1 MNSGRWIRWAT
12 AWAPLLA
19 LVACGGGAVGDS
31 VDTRTPTAALDAS
44 QSTAQS
50 LVATARA
57 GASALLPGG
66 AVSGSVV
73 VGQPSVT
80 VSGDTV
86 LIDSGTL
93 HTDYAAGWLELD
105 YSGWT
110 YDAATGVASAGT
122 ITVTGITGN
131 SAAITITPNG
141 YSVAITV
148 FGLTVTFGVPFT

>member
-31 VDTRTPTAALDAS
+31 VDTSTPTAALDAS

-110 YDAATGVASAGT
+110 YDAGPASPAPAPSPSPGSPATARRSRSRRTAIRWRSPCSA
-122 ITVTGITGN
+122 
-131 SAAITITPNG
+131 
-141 YSVAITV
+141 
-148 FGLTVTFGVPFT
+148 